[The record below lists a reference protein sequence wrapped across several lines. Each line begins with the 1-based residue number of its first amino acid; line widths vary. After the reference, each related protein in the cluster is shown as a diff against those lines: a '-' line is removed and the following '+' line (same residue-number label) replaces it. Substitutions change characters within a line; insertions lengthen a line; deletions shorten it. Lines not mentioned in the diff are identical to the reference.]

1 MFEVR
6 LAMPRRRVQVLGHA
20 SRDGGR
26 KCCGV
31 FAESVRVVLQP
42 EARRDEWVDLE
53 DEVVAAAGEPK
64 EVATQT

>member
-1 MFEVR
+1 MSEVR

-31 FAESVRVVLQP
+31 HAEHNQ
-42 EARRDEWVDLE
+42 RREEEWVDLE
-53 DEVVAAAGEPK
+53 DEVVAASGEPK
-64 EVATQT
+64 EVARQP